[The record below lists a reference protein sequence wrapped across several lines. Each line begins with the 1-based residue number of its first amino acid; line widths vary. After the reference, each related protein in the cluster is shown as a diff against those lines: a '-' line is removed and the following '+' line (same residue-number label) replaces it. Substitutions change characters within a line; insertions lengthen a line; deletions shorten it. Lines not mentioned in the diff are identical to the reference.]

1 MLELKTK
8 TYCKKIDI
16 DSRVAGKFEHPI
28 IFYMISSDDSRRL
41 FLTFVIL
48 DFAKRK
54 LVYIFS
60 NLPENIMKV
69 NDHPDEKILRFSVMF
84 FTPHSSIQINP
95 EEDFCTFLENTQYFL
110 YVNRKKNI
118 MRIFTGKDFNNPG
131 MNQLV
136 KFGSTVY
143 KDDEDAGFFYFTT
156 VSTEK
161 DRNRRFNVFKARLDL
176 SEIENIFSCP
186 SNKVHAPHVT
196 RKYGK
201 YLLSSDF
208 MMRKFRNK
216 ITGKVYDGPDSFVQ
230 AVYQDLY
237 TEYCHEENKEF
248 SKEKFFIECN
258 VSYGSTFFQPD
269 FNPAFRE
276 FCGKRGKNIIKIC
289 ECNKKYSFEVLS
301 GEISLLN
308 LENLSLTSYETTFC
322 APAHFEIDSKKGI
335 IFTSSHNFASFDKI
349 DKIYFLGPAALD
361 RFVIENGKLKRTGV
375 FSDPSAYRFTTH
387 RTFYHKGKSYVCAF
401 GQPNRLFFIDAETL
415 EILYYDDIEEDYL
428 SDQENIRDYLNAN
441 PLEQVRLNAIEV
453 SPDGEILFLLGSE
466 YIFFYSFPER
476 KIISKIAYQSAEGI
490 PLDLF
495 SRFTIHSSYL
505 D

>member
-8 TYCKKIDI
+8 TYRKKIEI
-16 DSRVAGKFEHPI
+16 DPRIAGKFEHPI
-28 IFYMISSDDSRRL
+28 IFYMVSSDDPRKL

-48 DFAKRK
+48 DFARSE

-60 NLPENIMKV
+60 HLPENIAKV
-69 NDHPDEKILRFSVMF
+69 EAHPDEKILRFSVAF
-84 FTPHSSIQINP
+84 FTPHCSIQINP
-95 EEDFCTFLENTQYFL
+95 EEDFHTFLENTRYFL

-118 MRIFTGKDFNNPG
+118 MRIFTGKDFNYSG

-136 KFGSTVY
+136 KFGATFY
-143 KDDEDAGFFYFTT
+143 KDDEDAGSFYFTT
-156 VSTEK
+156 VSAEE
-161 DRNRRFNVFKARLDL
+161 DRKRRFNLFKSKLDL

-186 SNKVHAPHVT
+186 SNKVYAPHVT
-196 RKYGK
+196 RKFGDYV
-201 YLLSSDF
+201 LNSDF
-208 MMRKFRNK
+208 MLRKFRNK
-216 ITGKVYDGPDSFVQ
+216 KTGKIYDGPDRFMGS
-230 AVYQDLY
+230 VYKDLY
-237 TEYCHEENKEF
+237 AEYCREENKEF
-248 SKEKFFIECN
+248 SREQFLSETNIR
-258 VSYGSTFFQPD
+258 SSLTYFQPE

-276 FCGKRGKNIIKIC
+276 FCGRRGKNIIEIC
-289 ECNKKYSFEVLS
+289 ERDEKYSFEVLP
-301 GEISLLN
+301 GEISFLN
-308 LENLSLTSYETTFC
+308 LKDLSLTSYETTFC

-387 RTFYHKGKSYVCAF
+387 KVFYHKGKSYLCAF

-415 EILYYDDIEEDYL
+415 KILYYDDIEEDYL
-428 SDQENIRDYLNAN
+428 SDQKNIRDYVNAN
-441 PLEQVRLNAIEV
+441 PLERVRLNAIEV
-453 SPDGEILFLLGSE
+453 SPDGEILFLLGSD

-476 KIISKIAYQSAEGI
+476 KIISRIAYESAEGI

-495 SRFTIHSSYL
+495 DRFTIHSSYL
-505 D
+505 N